1 MNKEHLKKSIGTRVR
16 LRPAAVGPSMGGLDE
31 EWTITEVGDTAV
43 RLVHVGTDA
52 TVVMGL
58 DAVVS
63 FTSDPAR
70 DADGIKRGFL
80 QLTVQVEGRK
90 DGTTGIEPLALP
102 RGGANPDVA
111 SMRLGL
117 RKDVAAAHIE
127 LEQVM
132 DLIRKCHQSRIAV
145 MAARGVVRSGMA
157 EKWKQQTAVD
167 LKEVG
172 TLKRELPNETQDFS
186 MMPASELETLLV
198 NVHRTQKRGTAF
210 REQYE
215 QEFSQ
220 DEQHRREIRAWAEE
234 RGRRGGTP

>member
-1 MNKEHLKKSIGTRVR
+1 MKKDQLRKDIGARVR
-16 LRPAAVGPSMGGLDE
+16 LRPAAVGPAMGGLDE
-31 EWTITEVGDTAV
+31 EWTITEVGDAVV
-43 RLVHVGTDA
+43 RLVHVGTDT

-70 DADGIKRGFL
+70 DAEGIKRGFL
-80 QLTVQVEGRK
+80 QLTVQVEVRK

-111 SMRLGL
+111 GMRLEL

-127 LEQVM
+127 LDQVM

-145 MAARGVVRSGMA
+145 MAARGIIRSGMA
-157 EKWKQQTAVD
+157 EKWKQRTAAD
-167 LKEVG
+167 MKEVG

-210 REQYE
+210 REEYE
-215 QEFSQ
+215 REFEQ
-220 DEQHRREIRAWAEE
+220 DEQHRREIRARAEE
-234 RGRRGGTP
+234 QLRRR